1 MASGKQISG
10 SFERLANSI
19 TRFSGS
25 SQVFL
30 AALAL
35 VLVWA
40 FTGPLMKFS
49 ETWQLIINTGTS
61 IVTFLMVFII
71 QQSQNKETRAIQ
83 IKLNELISATKNAR
97 NGLMGIEN
105 LSEPELEELQQYY
118 FKMTE
123 LVKGRKTQLEPSA
136 PVPME

>member
-49 ETWQLIINTGTS
+49 DTWQLIINTGTS